1 MGYRDEKDRIIIHK
15 RQCPIAAKLKTS
27 FGNRI
32 LAAQWETGKALDFP
46 VNLYIQGIDAMGILH
61 QVADIVTEQL
71 NVNIR
76 KIFIETTDGLFE
88 GHIQLYVH
96 DVDDVKTIIANLQ
109 KIDEMKVVTRVEK
122 FEDRP

>member
-1 MGYRDEKDRIIIHK
+1 
-15 RQCPIAAKLKTS
+15 
-27 FGNRI
+27 
-32 LAAQWETGKALDFP
+32 
-46 VNLYIQGIDAMGILH
+46 MGILH

-96 DVDDVKTIIANLQ
+96 DVDDVKTIIDNLR
-109 KIDEMKVVTRVEK
+109 KIDEMEKVVRVEK